1 MSIIRGNFR
10 FPIPEIRNTF
20 LVNKNNPSACNM
32 VHVGLTGGIGSGKST
47 VAHVFEILGIP
58 VYYADTEAKRL
69 MNEDPE
75 IRLKLIKHFGE
86 ETYSDNF
93 LNRRFLAE
101 IVFKDK
107 EKLQLLNSVVHPIT
121 IARAEEWMQQHNTP
135 YVIKEAA
142 LIFESG
148 SQENLDYVIGV
159 SAPLALRIQRTMKRD
174 GVTRE
179 EVLDRMKHQIQES
192 IKMRLCD
199 FVIRNDEQHL
209 VLPQVLALHEKLKSL
224 AVGAEKE
231 LI

>member
-1 MSIIRGNFR
+1 
-10 FPIPEIRNTF
+10 
-20 LVNKNNPSACNM
+20 M
-32 VHVGLTGGIGSGKST
+32 VRIGLTGGIGSGKST

-58 VYYADTEAKRL
+58 VYYADKEAKRL

-75 IRLKLIKHFGE
+75 IRKQLAEHFGQE
-86 ETYSDNF
+86 AYTGNG
-93 LNRRFLAE
+93 LNRRFIAE

-107 EKLQLLNSVVHPIT
+107 EKLQILNSIVHPIT
-121 IARAEEWMQQHNTP
+121 IARAEEWMQQQSTP

-159 SAPLALRIQRTMKRD
+159 SAPLNIRIQRTMSRD
-174 GVTRE
+174 GVSRE
-179 EVLDRMKHQIQES
+179 EVLNRMQNQIQES
-192 IKMRLCD
+192 IKMSLCD

-209 VLPQVLALHEKLKSL
+209 VLPQVLALHEKLKHL
-224 AVGAEKE
+224 AVGTEKE

>member
-1 MSIIRGNFR
+1 MAYSK
-10 FPIPEIRNTF
+10 PLEP
-20 LVNKNNPSACNM
+20 NKM
-32 VHVGLTGGIGSGKST
+32 VRVGLTGGIGSGKST

-58 VYYADTEAKRL
+58 VYYADKEAKRL

-75 IRLKLIKHFGE
+75 IRKQLITHFGQD
-86 ETYSDNF
+86 TYSDNL

-107 EKLQLLNSVVHPIT
+107 EKLRLLNSVVHPIT
-121 IARAEEWMQQHNTP
+121 IARAEEWMLQHNTP

-148 SQENLDYVIGV
+148 SQEGLDYVIGV
-159 SAPLALRIQRTMKRD
+159 SAPLNVRIQRTMKRD
-174 GVTRE
+174 NVSRE
-179 EVLDRMKHQIQES
+179 EVLNRMQHQIQES

-199 FVIRNDEQHL
+199 FVIRNDDQHL
-209 VLPQVLALHEKLKSL
+209 VLPQVLALHEKLKRL